1 MAVCI
6 LEQRAST
13 IELVPPVRP
22 QAATCRFKTPGNV
35 TLATITATVDNT
47 SRTVSSVSGLDVTL
61 DDDLV
66 AGRHYWWTSGDDG
79 AGGSLVRCAQSDA
92 NVMRLV
98 SPPAG
103 SAIKAGDT
111 FHGARLT
118 ALIPSSATAT
128 RGRRYRAEWEITPVS
143 GDVLIVQ
150 QEIHVCRTLFR
161 AAVLPDE
168 AARFVSFAFASAGW
182 DRPYGYWLDVAE
194 RASRRVTRSLAKSE
208 RFEDL
213 IGDYNVFVEAGQ
225 CALRIE
231 LALEGLLSPGYDL
244 TRYVREQDELLDTE
258 VQTALSNCWYDEDED
273 GTVDE
278 DTEVAGFMSFDLVR
292 T

>member
-1 MAVCI
+1 VAVCI

-22 QAATCRFKTPGNV
+22 QTATCVFKSPDGS

-47 SRTVSSVSGLDVTL
+47 SRTVASVSGLDVTL
-61 DDDLV
+61 DGNLV

-92 NVMRLV
+92 NVVRFV

-111 FHGARLT
+111 ISGARMT
-118 ALIPSSATAT
+118 ALVPSDATAT
-128 RGRRYRAEWEITPVS
+128 RARRHRAEWTITPTS
-143 GDVLIVQ
+143 GDVTLVQ

-168 AARFVSFAFASAGW
+168 AARFVAFAFPSAGW

-194 RASRRVTRSLAKSE
+194 RASRRITRALGKAE

-244 TRYVREQDELLDTE
+244 TRYVREQGELLDIE
-258 VQTALSNCWYDEDED
+258 VQTALSNCWYDENED
-273 GTVDE
+273 GAVDE
-278 DTEVAGFMSFDLVR
+278 DAEVSGFMSFELVR